1 MSTQQYG
8 TIRLKDICVVTV
20 GKKDLWEFIHL
31 WCFIFTLEEKLKVLV
46 EETPKHFY
54 CSIISCLAC
63 VLT

>member
-8 TIRLKDICVVTV
+8 ARLLTDICVVTV
-20 GKKDLWEFIHL
+20 GKKNLWEFVHL

-46 EETPKHFY
+46 EENPKRFY
-54 CSIISCLAC
+54 SSIISSLAC